1 MRDVAPLRGQI
12 AIVTGAAQGI
22 GRGIALVLA
31 EAGAS
36 VVIGDLKDATQ
47 TVREIAT
54 EGGSA
59 ASMLMDVSRPDEAD
73 GLVEFALRRYGR
85 LDVLVNNAGIDA
97 PPGNAW
103 DLSDDEWR
111 RTIDVN
117 LSGVFYCSRAALR
130 PMLAAGRGAIVNISS
145 QSARVGRARLSPAY
159 NATKAGLI
167 GLTVGFSAQVAERGI
182 RVNAIMPALVESRDF
197 GWSAEERATRIREYP
212 MGLGTP
218 SDIGEA
224 VLYLVSPAGRW
235 VSGTA
240 LQVTGGYQRPAPWL

>member
-1 MRDVAPLRGQI
+1 MRDAAPLRGQI

-31 EAGAS
+31 GAGAGI
-36 VVIGDLKDATQ
+36 VIGDLKDATQ
-47 TVREIAT
+47 TVREIAA

-73 GLVEFALRRYGR
+73 DLVEFALSRYGR

-97 PPGNAW
+97 PRGNAW

-159 NATKAGLI
+159 NATKAGVI

-197 GWSAEERATRIREYP
+197 GWSPEERATRIREYP

-224 VLYLVSPAGRW
+224 ALYLVSPAGRW